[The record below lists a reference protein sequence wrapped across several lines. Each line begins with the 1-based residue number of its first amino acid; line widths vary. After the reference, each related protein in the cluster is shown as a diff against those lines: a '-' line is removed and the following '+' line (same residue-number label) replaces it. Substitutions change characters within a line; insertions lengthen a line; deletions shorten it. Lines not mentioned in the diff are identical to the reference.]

1 MLLHS
6 TNNYQH
12 KANFSTAVVDA
23 YPPDKGLYVPDV
35 IAPMPAEFFNKL
47 SGMSFPEMAIAIAGH
62 LLSDEIPLNE
72 LERICSDAFDFDIPL
87 VKLNPVNSVLE
98 LFHGPTLAFKDFGAR
113 FMAMTLRYVARNSPR
128 RILVL
133 TATSGDTGGA
143 VASGFLGVENVD
155 VIILY
160 PDGKVSEMQRLQLT
174 TMGENIHALAV
185 DGNFDDCQRL
195 VKEAFLD
202 TELTEKFQLCSANSI
217 NIGRLIPQS
226 FYYFFGYSRLEDPR
240 SNPLFCIPSGNFGN
254 LTAGVLAKKLGLPI
268 KQFIAASNENDVFPE
283 YLTTG
288 NYRPRPS
295 VETHSSAMDV
305 GNPSNFSRILDLYGN
320 DLEAIRKD
328 ISGIKISDPETAS
341 TISRLFAQGYT
352 ADPHTA
358 VAYLALEIYRLRY
371 NDPDTPGIL
380 FSTAHASKFSAL
392 VEKQTASQVDIPERL
407 KVLLGRSE
415 NFTRIEANLQ
425 QVRLFLQA
433 NF

>member
-6 TNNYQH
+6 TNNYQQ
-12 KANFSTAVVDA
+12 KANFSTAIVDA
-23 YPPDKGLYVPDV
+23 YPPDKGLYVPDA
-35 IAPMPAEFFNKL
+35 IAPMPAAFFEKL
-47 SGMSFPEMAIAIAGH
+47 SGMSFPEMALAISAH
-62 LLSDEIPLNE
+62 LLSDEIPVAE
-72 LERICSDAFDFDIPL
+72 LERICYDAFDFTVPL

-113 FMAMTLRYVARNSPR
+113 FMAMALRYVAKNASR

-160 PDGKVSEMQRLQLT
+160 PEGKVSEMQRLQLT
-174 TMGENIHALAV
+174 TLGENIHALAV

-202 TELTEKFQLCSANSI
+202 QDLAARYQLCSANSI

-226 FYYFFGYSRLEDPR
+226 FYYFYGYSRLE
-240 SNPLFCIPSGNFGN
+240 SQQEAPLFCIPSGNYGN
-254 LTAGVLAKKLGLPI
+254 LTAGILAKKLGLPV

-283 YLTTG
+283 YLSTG
-288 NYRPRPS
+288 TFRPRPS
-295 VETHSSAMDV
+295 LETYSSAMDV
-305 GNPSNFSRILDLYGN
+305 GNPSNFSRILDLYSN
-320 DLEAIRKD
+320 DVAALRSD
-328 ISGIKISDPETAS
+328 ITGIKITDPETAS
-341 TISRLFAQGYT
+341 TISRLFAQGYV

-358 VAYLALEIYRLRY
+358 LAYLALEIYRLRY
-371 NDPDTPGIL
+371 NDPETPGIL
-380 FSTAHASKFSAL
+380 FSTAHASKFSEL
-392 VEKQTASQVDIPERL
+392 VEKQTSSKVEIPLRL
-407 KVLLGRSE
+407 SRLMGRSE
-415 NFTRIEANLQ
+415 NFTKVQANLQ
-425 QVRLFLQA
+425 EVRLFLQS